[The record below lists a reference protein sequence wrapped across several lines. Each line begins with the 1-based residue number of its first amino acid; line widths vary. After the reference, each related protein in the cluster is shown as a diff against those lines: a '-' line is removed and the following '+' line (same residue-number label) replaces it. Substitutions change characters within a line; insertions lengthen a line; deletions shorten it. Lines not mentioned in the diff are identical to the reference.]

1 MSHNIPSPRQVQYF
15 IAVAEAGGFRGA
27 AERLAVSQPTLTQQI
42 GALEDALGLR
52 LFERSRAGTH
62 LTAAARELLPAARRA
77 VEAMQSLA
85 DRARALSSGPT
96 GTYRL
101 GVTPTLGPYL
111 LPHVLP
117 ALHRR
122 YGALRLFIRE
132 RAPRDLAPG
141 LADGEFDLVLG
152 PLPIEDE
159 RLTVQPLFREPLHL
173 VFASDH
179 PFAALP
185 RVLRCDLRGQSI
197 LALEEHHQFHQQ
209 IQHLCDELGA
219 HVLRNYEGTSLDAL
233 RLMCATG
240 MGATFLPALYVRS
253 EIRRQHGLHVSELAD
268 ETLFRTHGLAWR
280 HDSPAEELFRELGAE
295 LSGFALKTLGDAAA
309 LECKPAKRAR

>member
-1 MSHNIPSPRQVQYF
+1 M
-15 IAVAEAGGFRGA
+15 
-27 AERLAVSQPTLTQQI
+27 SQPTLTQQI
-42 GALEDALGLR
+42 GAREEALGLR

-77 VEAMQSLA
+77 VDAMQGLA
-85 DRARALSSGPT
+85 DRARELSSGPT

-152 PLPIEDE
+152 PLPIDDE

-173 VFASDH
+173 VFAGDH

-185 RVLRCDLRGQSI
+185 EVKRRDLRGQAI
-197 LALEEHHQFHQQ
+197 LALEEHHHFHQQ
-209 IQHLCDELGA
+209 IQRLCDELGA

-253 EIRRQHGLHVSELAD
+253 EIRRQYGLCVTELAD
-268 ETLFRTHGLAWR
+268 EVLFRTHGLAWR
-280 HDSPAEELFRELGAE
+280 RDSPAETLFRELGTE
-295 LSGFALKTLGDAAA
+295 LCDFAAKRLGAAAA
-309 LECKPAKRAR
+309 LPAPAPRRARAR